1 MIRKLLSFLS
11 GKGCCARES
20 APVLPDGF
28 EAAPPIE
35 NPKLREL
42 LEGPDITADGGVH
55 LNSDGRPLRP
65 RQAIQNR

>member
-20 APVLPDGF
+20 APGLPDGF
-28 EAAPPIE
+28 EVAPPIE

-42 LEGPDITADGGVH
+42 LEGPDITTDGGVH
-55 LNSDGRPLRP
+55 LISDGRPLRSG
-65 RQAIQNR
+65 RAIQTR